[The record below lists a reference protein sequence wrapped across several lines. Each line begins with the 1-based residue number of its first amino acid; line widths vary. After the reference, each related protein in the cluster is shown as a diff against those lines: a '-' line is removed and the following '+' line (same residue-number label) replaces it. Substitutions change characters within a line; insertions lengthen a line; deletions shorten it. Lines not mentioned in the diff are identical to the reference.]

1 MRLPGFLYPRL
12 TDVINKV
19 KVKNFKKFSILN
31 FNLKDHIVISGPNN
45 SGKTTLLQAIAA
57 WSEIASLWRERNPDL
72 SREHDDNY
80 PSADLNLLSFHS
92 VPLVNFNHF
101 WNSKKVQ
108 DSASI
113 WLYTSQWKI
122 GFEVIHKGNEIA
134 AIRPVKQV
142 LEDDLDKYI
151 DNPLIP
157 IYIPPLS
164 GPDIK
169 EPLFD
174 PRVIPARLAQAQPGS
189 VLRNLLLE
197 VSRDEKKWAKLQQ
210 VVGSFFGYEL
220 GMPSGSAEIYAP
232 YRHSSQDVYYDLTSA
247 ASGFL
252 QVLMVYAVLLA
263 REGSTLLVDEPDA
276 HLHVL
281 LQDKMYSQLREY
293 ARENGS
299 QLIVSTHSES
309 LIRIVEPRYLCVLQG
324 NDSKMIANNAER
336 STLINSLTYLDN
348 IDICLVEQRTNPRIL
363 YVEGHTDIAILREW
377 AKKLNHRLYDFLAEP
392 FWKPAVYN
400 IGDKRGGIKAE
411 KHFEALKLVREDI
424 VGIELHDSDG
434 KTRKPKTL
442 KNGLKRVFW
451 RRYEIESY
459 LVHAGPITRF
469 IESVGGKSAAKKA
482 SKDLED
488 NLPPAVIR
496 NPMGEHDELKERKAK
511 NILSAT
517 FGAAGINESD
527 YSLIAAQMNRDEI
540 HSEVIEKLDA
550 IADCLGIEKN

>member
-1 MRLPGFLYPRL
+1 
-12 TDVINKV
+12 VINKV

-72 SREHDDNY
+72 SREHDENY
-80 PSADLNLLSFHS
+80 PSVDLNLLSFHS

-108 DSASI
+108 DPVSI

-197 VSRDEKKWAKLQQ
+197 VSRDEKKWSKLQQ

-276 HLHVL
+276 HLHIL
-281 LQDKMYSQLREY
+281 LQGKMYSQLREY

-299 QLIVSTHSES
+299 QLIVSTHSET
-309 LIRIVEPRYLCVLQG
+309 LIKIIEPRYLCVLRG
-324 NDSKMIANNAER
+324 DDPKMVANNAER

-348 IDICLVEQRTNPRIL
+348 IDICLVEQQTNPRIL
-363 YVEGHTDIAILREW
+363 YVEDRSDIAILREW
-377 AKKLNHRLYDFLAEP
+377 AKKLNHRLYAFLKEP
-392 FWKPAVYN
+392 FWKKTSYSPR
-400 IGDKRGGIKAE
+400 KRVKGINAKE
-411 KHFEALKLVREDI
+411 HFEMLKLVKEDV
-424 VGIELHDSDG
+424 VGVELHDSD
-434 KTRKPKTL
+434 RKSPKPRTL
-442 KNGLKRVFW
+442 PNGLKKIFW
-451 RRYEIESY
+451 QRYEIESY
-459 LVHAGPITRF
+459 LVHPDSITRF
-469 IESVGGKSAAKKA
+469 AESMGEKGAGRKIRKYLK
-482 SKDLED
+482 D
-488 NLPPAVIR
+488 NLPPAVF
-496 NPMGEHDELKERKAK
+496 NDPMQEHDYLKQTKARTF
-511 NILSAT
+511 LSKALN
-517 FGAAGINESD
+517 AAGVNED
-527 YSLIAAQMNRDEI
+527 NYSLIAAQMNEDEI
-540 HSEVIEKLDA
+540 HPEVIEKLDK
-550 IADCLGIEKN
+550 IADCFNIEKN